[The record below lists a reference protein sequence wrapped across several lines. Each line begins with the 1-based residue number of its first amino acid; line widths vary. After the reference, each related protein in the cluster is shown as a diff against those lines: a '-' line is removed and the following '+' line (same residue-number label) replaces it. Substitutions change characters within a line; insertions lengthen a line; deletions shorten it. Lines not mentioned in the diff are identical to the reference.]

1 MRGRGYRGAQ
11 AGSRQG
17 ARVTAR
23 VVVMKDI
30 AVL

>member
-11 AGSRQG
+11 AGSRQ